1 MSRRERLLLLILGVV
16 AVGVVLALGLG
27 AYDISATSRPST
39 LEKAVAGWVR
49 DASIRA
55 RAPRNV
61 KAPTDAATLA
71 KGRSE
76 YAEHCQ
82 VCHGIPDAEQSSIAQ
97 GLNPPVPDLAESTT
111 QARSDGELFF
121 IVSGGIRLSGMPGF
135 AKSEPD
141 DVRWAMV
148 AFVRH
153 LPKLSAEERAELE
166 KKHD

>member
-1 MSRRERLLLLILGVV
+1 MIRWGRLAGVAAAVLAV
-16 AVGVVLALGLG
+16 AALAALGLG
-27 AYDISATSRPST
+27 AYDISATARPSS
-39 LEKAVAGWVR
+39 LEKAAAGWVR

-61 KAPTDAATLA
+61 RAPSDPATLA
-71 KGRSE
+71 KGRAE

-82 VCHGIPDAEQSSIAQ
+82 VCHGIPDGAQSSIAQ
-97 GLNPPVPDLAESTT
+97 GLNPPVPDLAEPVT

-121 IVSGGIRLSGMPGF
+121 IVSRGIRLSGMPGF

-141 DVRWAMV
+141 DVRWALV

-153 LPKLSAEERAELE
+153 LPRLSAEERAELE
-166 KKHD
+166 GKH